1 MLGQRIVTSRKPK
14 AVVLMSGGLDSC
26 VAAAIARGKYRVYA
40 LHADYG
46 QRTEQREREA
56 FEAQADHFSVEERL
70 VVNLGYLATIG
81 GSSLTDRD
89 IAVPEGNLDSRNIP
103 NTYVPFRNAH
113 FLAVATSW
121 AEVVGAES
129 IFIGAVLEDSSG
141 YPDCRP
147 EYYEAANALIDAGTK
162 PTTHI
167 RVETPLI
174 RMRKSEI
181 VRKGFRLGVP
191 FELTWSCYRHE
202 GRACG
207 TCDSC
212 ALRLRAFAGAERAD
226 PIAYEKPQ
234 YARV

>member
-1 MLGQRIVTSRKPK
+1 MTSHQPK

-26 VAAAIARGKYRVYA
+26 VAAAIASGEHSVYA

-46 QRTEQREREA
+46 QRTERREREA

-70 VVNLGYLATIG
+70 IVDLGYLARIG
-81 GSSLTDRD
+81 GSSLTDRGID
-89 IAVPEGNLDSRNIP
+89 VPEGNLDSHSIP

-129 IFIGAVLEDSSG
+129 IFIGAVSEDSSG

-147 EYYEAANALIDAGTK
+147 EYYEAANALIDIGTR

-167 RVETPLI
+167 RVATPLLSPPLP
-174 RMRKSEI
+174 R
-181 VRKGFRLGVP
+181 P
-191 FELTWSCYRHE
+191 W
-202 GRACG
+202 
-207 TCDSC
+207 
-212 ALRLRAFAGAERAD
+212 
-226 PIAYEKPQ
+226 P
-234 YARV
+234 